1 MYKILVDNILM
12 YDSRIEE
19 LALINPVVTLEE
31 NKAGSFSFKIPPN
44 HPYYDLIQ
52 RRKSVVQVFQDDDKE
67 PIFSGMCI
75 EISNDFYKQKEIYCE
90 GELSY
95 FNDSIQRPARYQDIQ
110 VRRLLEKLIEN
121 HNEQVEA
128 TKRFE
133 VGIVTAV
140 DANDS
145 LYCYTN
151 MESTMKCLKE
161 DLADDLGGFFRI
173 RHQEGVKYLD
183 YLAGSQNTNTQI
195 IKLGKNLLD
204 FTSNIDSSEIATAI
218 IPLGAKLEESDIEG
232 LEKRLT
238 IESINDGKDYVHS
251 QEAVDSFGWIY
262 KVVTW
267 DDVTTAEALKR
278 KAEMYLSEIQFENMV
293 IEAKAVDLHLDN
305 SEIERFKLSDEI
317 RVVSKPHGLDKYFRL
332 TKMTINLNNPES
344 NTITL
349 GKEEKTSLSAKTNQ
363 ENVDIKNAIEK
374 FSESAILNTA
384 IANATQL
391 IQNSMNGYIT
401 TVMNEDGKP
410 IELLIMDTNDIKTAT
425 KVWRWNING
434 LGYSSTGYN
443 GNYALA
449 MTMDGAIVADRILSG
464 TMFAD
469 RIKGGTFTAGGFNNE
484 NGVILVKDADGK
496 VLITLNKEGITFSG
510 GQKIKY
516 SDISGTPTNI
526 SSFTNDSGF
535 VNENT
540 TTEIARNEIRTANI
554 VCSQLKGGTIE
565 LGGSTTTPANLKLY
579 NESDELIGLWNVDG
593 MYAKS
598 KMARY
603 SEFSDVIDFTRNNDI
618 FYLQGTHTNKR
629 KMKIKSGTMRVYLII
644 SDDSTSTLE
653 ACVSEPD
660 ESTTVYYRHEYTINK
675 NSCVK
680 CFPGISSNLQE
691 YYALEQNP
699 NVYYTDID
707 MVELTKDFKT
717 DENWKF
723 HWLGFPLAS
732 EKTQIAGIRFKN
744 LNYEDVNKGTT
755 VAYDSIFIKN
765 CISSHAKQMQIDML
779 RSEIDI
785 GDIEIKTDLIELYPD
800 AKIVGKKSIG
810 YASFEGVYSWEDAMV
825 LSTEKLIHK
834 ASYGNASSTSGTKSL
849 YVQSDGTFISSSSS
863 RRYKENISYDVDKYH
878 CEGLYDVNVAEFKYK
893 DEFGGGNME
902 IGLIAEDIAEHFP
915 HGAIYNEDGTVESW
929 SERTM
934 IPALLKLIQDQNK
947 RIKILEKEVLE
958 KCQI

>member
-12 YDSRIEE
+12 YDSRVEE

-110 VRRLLEKLIEN
+110 VRRLLENLIAN
-121 HNEQVEA
+121 HNEQVET

-183 YLAGSQNTNTQI
+183 YLEGSQNTNTQI

-218 IPLGAKLEESDIEG
+218 VPLGAKLEESDIEG

-238 IESINDGKDYVHS
+238 IDSINDGKDYVYS

-293 IEAKAVDLHLDN
+293 IEAKAIDLHLDN

-469 RIKGGTFTAGGFNNE
+469 RIKGGTFTAGGFKNE
-484 NGVILVKDADGK
+484 NGVILVRDAAGN
-496 VLITLNKEGITFSG
+496 VLITLNKDGITFSG

-516 SDISGTPTNI
+516 ADISGTPTNI

-535 VNENT
+535 INQNT
-540 TTEIARNEIRTANI
+540 STEIARNEIRTANI
-554 VCSQLKGGTIE
+554 VCSQLKGGTVS
-565 LGGSTTTPANLKLY
+565 LGGSTNTPANLKLY
-579 NESDELIGLWNVDG
+579 DSNDKVFGEW
-593 MYAKS
+593 
-598 KMARY
+598 
-603 SEFSDVIDFTRNNDI
+603 SENGI
-618 FYLQGTHTNKR
+618 YQQG
-629 KMKIKSGTMRVYLII
+629 
-644 SDDSTSTLE
+644 
-653 ACVSEPD
+653 
-660 ESTTVYYRHEYTINK
+660 
-675 NSCVK
+675 
-680 CFPGISSNLQE
+680 
-691 YYALEQNP
+691 
-699 NVYYTDID
+699 
-707 MVELTKDFKT
+707 KDFKPRRHKT
-717 DENWKF
+717 RGAVYCQNIMFFDHSKVGYFRLYFQNVENFNAEVGLVFGLTVSSETKYRAIKFNTSKLQKAGSMYYYDISFADLTFETTSMGTTHHINYFFLGYYPDYETQFGIDIEFVRMVKLDENKQITSEYWKEF
-723 HWLGFPLAS
+723 H
-732 EKTQIAGIRFKN
+732 AGT
-744 LNYEDVNKGTT
+744 ES
-755 VAYDSIFIKN
+755 VAEGYSLDTESG
-765 CISSHAKQMQIDML
+765 ML
-779 RSEIDI
+779 TFNGLEIT
-785 GDIEIKTDLIELYPD
+785 GSGMELYGDTFIRGVEEKGYGYHIYGND
-800 AKIVGKKSIG
+800 ASYDLDIFS
-810 YASFEGVYSWEDAMV
+810 
-825 LSTEKLIHK
+825 LSLSGFKHRRV
-834 ASYGNASSTSGTKSL
+834 YGNAASTSGAKSL

-863 RRYKENISYDVDKYH
+863 KRYKENISYDVEKYH

-893 DEFGGGNME
+893 DEFGGGDME
-902 IGLIAEDIAEHFP
+902 LGLIAEDIAEHFP
-915 HGAIYNEDGTVESW
+915 SGAIYNKDGTVESW